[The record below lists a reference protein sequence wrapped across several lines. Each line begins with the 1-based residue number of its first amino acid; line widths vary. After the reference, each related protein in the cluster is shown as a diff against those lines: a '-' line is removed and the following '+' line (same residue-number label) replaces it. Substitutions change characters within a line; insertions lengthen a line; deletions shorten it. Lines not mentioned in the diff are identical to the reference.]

1 MKKTIKSYFYTG
13 LISILPIILTV
24 YILNWFL
31 TIIINLISTSFVAVA
46 LKEIIST
53 VLNLGKEKVHQ
64 EILLNLSINTISI
77 ITIILAIT
85 LTGYTLKNVFFASIA
100 KRIENLFANVPLVK
114 HIYSTINQIVGVV
127 SSNKNSN
134 YQKVVVLEYPR
145 KGIYSLGFL
154 TSENNGILESV
165 LNKKQ
170 ICNIFIPTSPNPT
183 SGMFIA
189 VPVEDI
195 KILDIKIDDAV
206 KLIISGGVI
215 VPNYKKEVDNEKTT
229 SKDTKI

>member
-13 LISILPIILTV
+13 LISILPIILTL
-24 YILNWFL
+24 YILDWFL
-31 TIIINLISTSFVAVA
+31 TIIIDLISTSFVAVA

-53 VLNLGKEKVHQ
+53 VLKLGKEKVYQ
-64 EILLNLSINTISI
+64 EVLLNLSINTISI
-77 ITIILAIT
+77 VTIILTIT

-145 KGIYSLGFL
+145 KGVYSLGFL
-154 TSENNGILESV
+154 TSENNGILENA

-183 SGMFIA
+183 SGMFVAI
-189 VPVEDI
+189 PVEDI
-195 KILDIKIDDAV
+195 KILDIKVDDAV

-229 SKDTKI
+229 SKDTKM

>member
-100 KRIENLFANVPLVK
+100 KRIEKLFANVPLVK